1 MDTACID
8 INVRSHKV
16 ESAIFVQG
24 KTYAKNGVKFAQN
37 NQADII
43 KWVEV
48 EIGLKYGKQF
58 QLHKEEEGSLLYK
71 ECIDG
76 VAVSP
81 SGYIEIKFDH
91 KGKLTFFSIH
101 GHFPPKEMVKEELY
115 TLTLEKVVHIAKEQL
130 KLIEFP
136 SYKQKRLF
144 PIFVVEE
151 IYVRNDQMSI
161 IPFEVFADTR
171 SYFKVDETIYW
182 DKPIN
187 QTFEQKEI
195 NWIEDVSVEQAF
207 SSEPSPDSFPITTEE
222 QEKCI
227 TSVKDFLRQEYLN
240 ETGKWTLKTL
250 HRDKGYIHAILRTN
264 KQDNRVFQRKLMI
277 MIDAKSFEVLNY
289 MDNQAMLEIFNQ
301 FQAPDKV
308 RITKEEAY
316 KKVKERFE
324 LKSYYVYDFEQKQYV
339 LCGKLDCEYGVNGSN
354 GEVIVLNDL

>member
-1 MDTACID
+1 M
-8 INVRSHKV
+8 
-16 ESAIFVQG
+16 ES
-24 KTYAKNGVKFAQN
+24 N
-37 NQADII
+37 
-43 KWVEV
+43 
-48 EIGLKYGKQF
+48 
-58 QLHKEEEGSLLYK
+58 
-71 ECIDG
+71 
-76 VAVSP
+76 
-81 SGYIEIKFDH
+81 
-91 KGKLTFFSIH
+91 
-101 GHFPPKEMVKEELY
+101 
-115 TLTLEKVVHIAKEQL
+115 
-130 KLIEFP
+130 
-136 SYKQKRLF
+136 
-144 PIFVVEE
+144 
-151 IYVRNDQMSI
+151 
-161 IPFEVFADTR
+161 
-171 SYFKVDETIYW
+171 
-182 DKPIN
+182 
-187 QTFEQKEI
+187 
-195 NWIEDVSVEQAF
+195 
-207 SSEPSPDSFPITTEE
+207 ITTEE

-308 RITKEEAY
+308 RITKEEVY